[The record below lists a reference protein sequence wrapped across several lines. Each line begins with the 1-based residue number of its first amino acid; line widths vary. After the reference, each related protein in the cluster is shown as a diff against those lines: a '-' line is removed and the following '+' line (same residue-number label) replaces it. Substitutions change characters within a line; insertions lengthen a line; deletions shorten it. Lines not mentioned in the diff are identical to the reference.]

1 MIKLKDVNFSPIIP
15 ENPIST
21 RDQLMKEC
29 WAEIKGLP
37 KPVFDN
43 VWQGPIEVRVEEL
56 KVKMKKFEEKAEKL
70 QVQYNEELKKKESE
84 MAAKID
90 KKKAAKETKTAAA
103 ATTTP
108 APVKT
113 VLNPNFV
120 KIEGG
125 ESANQGSEKKQPQV
139 LQYKPKEKGE
149 ESKEGDSD
157 EQEEPEKEAE
167 DKPDSDMDFD
177 SEELDDEYFEMNEEE
192 KKAYRQKRERIKQ
205 AKIEDFKRRDNF
217 QKQLKE
223 VKLETFKDRPDAITT
238 IRSVHVEGNMFV
250 VEWDAP
256 SANNSPIKSYNVY
269 LS

>member
-1 MIKLKDVNFSPIIP
+1 MASHSISSGKNRRTIIYPKHLFLDKQAKEAKDREKEREKLMIKLKDVNFSPIIP

-90 KKKAAKETKTAAA
+90 KKKAAKETKTTAAA
-103 ATTTP
+103 TTP

-125 ESANQGSEKKQPQV
+125 ESANQGSEKK
-139 LQYKPKEKGE
+139 
-149 ESKEGDSD
+149 
-157 EQEEPEKEAE
+157 
-167 DKPDSDMDFD
+167 
-177 SEELDDEYFEMNEEE
+177 
-192 KKAYRQKRERIKQ
+192 
-205 AKIEDFKRRDNF
+205 
-217 QKQLKE
+217 
-223 VKLETFKDRPDAITT
+223 
-238 IRSVHVEGNMFV
+238 
-250 VEWDAP
+250 
-256 SANNSPIKSYNVY
+256 
-269 LS
+269 

>member
-1 MIKLKDVNFSPIIP
+1 MASHSISSGKNRRTIIYPKHLFLDKQAKEAKDREKEREKLMIKLKDVNFSPIIP

-125 ESANQGSEKKQPQV
+125 ESANQGSEKKQP
-139 LQYKPKEKGE
+139 
-149 ESKEGDSD
+149 
-157 EQEEPEKEAE
+157 
-167 DKPDSDMDFD
+167 
-177 SEELDDEYFEMNEEE
+177 
-192 KKAYRQKRERIKQ
+192 
-205 AKIEDFKRRDNF
+205 
-217 QKQLKE
+217 
-223 VKLETFKDRPDAITT
+223 
-238 IRSVHVEGNMFV
+238 
-250 VEWDAP
+250 
-256 SANNSPIKSYNVY
+256 
-269 LS
+269 